1 MLGRRVGRRAALVAA
16 ALSVFLLAP
25 AAAVAQA
32 PDLTSWSVLLSTRYS
47 VSPNVVYV
55 EADGWQG
62 RADVYRPT
70 RAAGPVP
77 TVIFFHGGG
86 WIRGDKEGPVL
97 HVMPYIA
104 MGFAVMN
111 VEYRVAPQALAP
123 AAVQDGRCALR
134 WVYRNAARYGFD
146 TTRVVVTGHSA
157 GGHLALTTGILEADA
172 GMDDLCPGEERLRAA
187 AVVNWYGITDVPDLL
202 AGPNR
207 RGWAVDWIGEGEAR
221 RALATRLS
229 PLSHVRAGTPPV
241 LTIHGDADPT
251 VPYDHAV
258 RMHRALEEAG
268 VPNRLL
274 TIRGGRHG
282 GLNEAQLLESYT
294 VIREFLALH
303 GIVAPA
309 VPATR

>member
-1 MLGRRVGRRAALVAA
+1 MRERMPSTRLATRAAVLTALLLQAA
-16 ALSVFLLAP
+16 AAD
-25 AAAVAQA
+25 AQA
-32 PDLTSWSVLLSTRYS
+32 PDLTSWSVLLSTRYA
-47 VSPNVVYV
+47 VSPNVVYL

-70 RAAGPVP
+70 RAGGPVP

-134 WVYRNAARYGFD
+134 WVYRNAERYGFD

-157 GGHLALTTGILEADA
+157 GGHLALTTGILDGDA
-172 GMDDLCPGEERLRAA
+172 GMDDLCPGEEVLRTA

-202 AGPNR
+202 SGPNR
-207 RGWAVDWIGEGEAR
+207 RGWAEEWIGTGEER
-221 RALATRLS
+221 LALATRLS
-229 PLSHVRAGTPPV
+229 PLSHVRRDMPPI

-251 VPYDHAV
+251 VPYEHAV
-258 RMHRALEEAG
+258 RMHRALEAAG

-274 TIRGGRHG
+274 TIAGGRHG
-282 GLNEAQLLESYT
+282 GLNEAQLLESYA

-303 GIVAPA
+303 GITAPGGA
-309 VPATR
+309 PRW

>member
-1 MLGRRVGRRAALVAA
+1 MRRLTASARAALGAA
-16 ALSVFLLAP
+16 ALAVSVLASGP
-25 AAAVAQA
+25 AAAQA
-32 PDLTSWSVLLSTRYS
+32 PDLTSWSVLLSTRYA

-55 EADGWQG
+55 EADGWEG

-70 RAAGPVP
+70 RAGGPVP
-77 TVIFFHGGG
+77 TVVFFHGGG

-104 MGFAVMN
+104 MGFAVVN

-157 GGHLALTTGILEADA
+157 GGHLALTTGILGPDA
-172 GMDDLCPGEERLRAA
+172 GMDDLCPGEETVRAA

-207 RGWAVDWIGEGEAR
+207 RGWAVDWIGEGDDR
-221 RALATRLS
+221 RELATRLS
-229 PLSHVRAGTPPV
+229 PLSHVRRGMPPI
-241 LTIHGDADPT
+241 LTIHGDADST
-251 VPYDHAV
+251 VPYEHAV
-258 RMHRALEEAG
+258 RMHRALDAAG

-274 TIRGGRHG
+274 TIPGGGHG
-282 GLNEAQLLESYT
+282 GLSEAQLLESYA
-294 VIREFLALH
+294 VIREFLTVH
-303 GIVAPA
+303 GITTPEAPA
-309 VPATR
+309 RW